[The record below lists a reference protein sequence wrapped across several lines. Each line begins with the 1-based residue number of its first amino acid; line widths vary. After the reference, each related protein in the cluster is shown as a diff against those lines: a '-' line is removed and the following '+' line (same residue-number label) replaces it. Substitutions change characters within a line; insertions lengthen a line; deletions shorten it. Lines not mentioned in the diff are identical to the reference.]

1 MELKNVK
8 QFALDVRRAVEE
20 EKIPGA
26 VLLAGRRGDVWLHEA
41 CGYAQLIPERDDMRK
56 DTCFDIASL
65 TKLTGTWP
73 AIMLLLQSGRLTL
86 DTKMPDMLHRPM
98 HPALREVTLWNL
110 LTHTAGFIP
119 DMWPDIFGKTRRERI
134 DGLLSLQPVKPRGA
148 QVLYSD
154 LSFIFLGEIIEE
166 AYGKPLDQV
175 SREIFD
181 ALGMTSTGYLPPQ
194 SMHFAATEIR
204 PGTSLPRRG
213 RVHDETSEMLGGVAG
228 HAGVF
233 STAEDLGRFCAAII
247 PDSCHEMFDAEW
259 LRRAYAN
266 QTAHLDENRCLSWIA
281 YGQRNEGNIVGHTGF
296 TGTSLWI
303 DTVSGDYVV
312 LLTNR
317 VHPTRANDA
326 IMPLRRAGF
335 QTVFGREIETSYKN
349 PNINSR

>member
-1 MELKNVK
+1 MELKNVER
-8 QFALDVRRAVEE
+8 FAADMRRAVEE

-26 VLLAGRRGDVWLHEA
+26 VLLAGCRGEVMLHETY
-41 CGYAQLIPERDDMRK
+41 GWAQIIPERDKMRP
-56 DTCFDIASL
+56 DTRFDIASL

-86 DTKMPDMLHRPM
+86 DTKLPEMLHRPM

-119 DMWPDIFGKTRRERI
+119 DMWPDIFGETRRERI
-134 DGLLSLQPVKPRGA
+134 DGLLSLQPVKPRNG

-154 LSFIFLGEIIEE
+154 LSFIFLGEIIAE
-166 AYGKPLDQV
+166 AYGKPQDQV
-175 SREIFD
+175 AREIFD
-181 ALGMTSTGYLPPQ
+181 QLGMPSTGYLPPQ
-194 SMHFAATEIR
+194 DAHFAATEIR
-204 PGTSLPRRG
+204 PGTDRPRRG
-213 RVHDETSEMLGGVAG
+213 RVHDETCEMLGGVAG

-247 PDSCHEMFDAEW
+247 PDSCHPMFDPEW
-259 LRRAYAN
+259 LRKAYTN
-266 QTAHLDENRCLSWIA
+266 QTAFLGEDRCLAWIA
-281 YGQRNEGNIVGHTGF
+281 YHQRPEGNIIGHTGF

-317 VHPTRANDA
+317 VHPTRANEYLW
-326 IMPLRRAGF
+326 PLRREGF
-335 QTVFGREIETSYKN
+335 KTVFGVEIGT
-349 PNINSR
+349 